1 MYKILVE
8 KNLSDIKTERFRS
21 VRSSSEFDDPDDD
34 LIDRKR
40 SVLISLTFLLPDY
53 FYINSPNIVLIFRLT
68 SSLAKIDW
76 RSTLYWRANWFGVV
90 LRCAK
95 TWTGKEPFPSTCGT
109 RDPPAALYLMHWSP
123 TRIPSRVELV
133 QVFTPLNR
141 VRHIVRTK
149 TNSTWSLNLRRT

>member
-68 SSLAKIDW
+68 SSLAKID
-76 RSTLYWRANWFGVV
+76 
-90 LRCAK
+90 
-95 TWTGKEPFPSTCGT
+95 
-109 RDPPAALYLMHWSP
+109 
-123 TRIPSRVELV
+123 
-133 QVFTPLNR
+133 
-141 VRHIVRTK
+141 
-149 TNSTWSLNLRRT
+149 